1 MDVLSKQQTILI
13 VDDAKANINVLA
25 ELLRADF
32 KIRATT
38 SGEKALEIALSDNP
52 PDLILLDVLMPEMD
66 GYTVCKKLKESSQTR
81 DIPVIFITGKVSE
94 EDEIYGFTIGAVD
107 YITKPFSPVV
117 VKARV
122 NTHAELKR
130 HRDYLEEISYL
141 DGLTGISN
149 RRKFNEYLNY
159 TCSFAIIESVPVS
172 VIMVDIDNFKSFN
185 DRYGHQEGDSCITLI
200 AQALSEEITNKTDL
214 VARYGGEEYALILPN
229 KTREAATEIAERLR
243 MNVLK
248 LNIPHE
254 LSSVSDR
261 VTISL
266 GVASQIPDET
276 SCCSDLIKK
285 ADEALYR
292 SKQNGRNQVSI

>member
-32 KIRATT
+32 RIRATT

-81 DIPVIFITGKVSE
+81 NIPVIFITGKVSE

-141 DGLTGISN
+141 DGLTGIPN
-149 RRKFNEYLNY
+149 RRKFNEYLSY

-172 VIMVDIDNFKSFN
+172 IIMVDIDDFKAFN
-185 DRYGHQEGDSCITLI
+185 DCYGHHEGDSCITLI
-200 AQALSEEITNKTDL
+200 GQALSEEMTDKTDL
-214 VARYGGEEYALILPN
+214 AARYGGEEFALILPN
-229 KTREAATEIAERLR
+229 KNRDEAVAIAEKLRL
-243 MNVLK
+243 NVENLR
-248 LNIPHE
+248 IPHGS
-254 LSSVSDR
+254 SSVSDR

-266 GVASQIPDET
+266 GVASQIPSET

-292 SKQNGRNQVSI
+292 SKQNGRNRVSV